1 MTNMAKQ
8 YDVIVIGAGNGGL
21 SATLTILKAGK
32 TCLLL
37 EKHNIPGGFAT
48 SFNRGRFEFEASLHQ
63 FNGIGTKDNPG
74 SSGKL
79 FNELGVNDKI
89 EWINLSEAYRLIIPS
104 EKIDITVPFGVENA
118 IKVGDSIY
126 PNGGK
131 LVKEFF
137 DIADNITQAMGYLSE
152 THGKPDPKVLQSK
165 YINYLTTCSYSFK
178 EVMDKLNYPKVIRAM
193 LSAYWC
199 YIGSS
204 EEDVSFVH
212 IANVINSY
220 VRKGAS
226 VPTFRSHGLSL
237 TFEEEI
243 HKLGGDIYFNSLVTK
258 ILTDDNGHIKGVKLK
273 SGEEYY
279 SNHIIADTS
288 PHTVL
293 ATMVDAKAIPEKMLK
308 LANYRK
314 LAAKGFTIFLG
325 LNKSPEELG
334 IKEHSYFIYCDS
346 DNVKVYNEM
355 GKLPHTAGQATVCL
369 NNALKDCSPK
379 GTTILYMTTLFT
391 TDVWKDVNEKNYT
404 EIKNKMAQGLI
415 KQFEDATG
423 VNLHDHIEEIAIATP
438 VTYARYCMQPQ
449 GTIYGYYSQYDDGL
463 MHRIQMVNEDAI
475 IPGLRFTGGYGERL
489 DGFSSSYKAGYNDAK
504 RTLGDLAK
512 EGK

>member
-1 MTNMAKQ
+1 MKKN

-21 SATLTILKAGK
+21 SAALTVLTKGK
-32 TCLLL
+32 TCLVL

-48 SFNRGRFEFEASLHQ
+48 SFIRGRFEFEASLHQ

-79 FNELGVNDKI
+79 FDSLGVSKY
-89 EWINLSEAYRLIIPS
+89 INWVQLKEAYRLIIPS
-104 EKIDITVPFGVENA
+104 ENIDVTVPFGVENV
-118 IKVGDSIY
+118 IKVGDKLC
-126 PNGGK
+126 PDGGK
-131 LVKEFF
+131 YVKDFF
-137 DIADNITQAMGYLSE
+137 EIAGNITDAMGYLSE

-165 YINYLTTCSYSFK
+165 YLNYLTTCSYSFK
-178 EVMDKLNYPKVIRAM
+178 EVMDKLNYPPIIRKM

-220 VRKGAS
+220 IRKGAS

-237 TFEEEI
+237 SFEKRI
-243 HKLGGDIYFNSLVTK
+243 HELGGDIYFNSEVNK
-258 ILTDDNGHIKGVKLK
+258 ILTDENGKIKGVKLK
-273 SGEEYY
+273 SGQEYY
-279 SNHIIADTS
+279 ASHIIADCS
-288 PHTVL
+288 PHTVF
-293 ATMVDAKAIPEKMLK
+293 ATMMEPKAIPEKALK

-314 LAAKGFTIFLG
+314 LAAKGFTLFLG

-334 IKEHSYFIYCDS
+334 IKEHSYFIYCS
-346 DNVKVYNEM
+346 GDNVKVFNEM
-355 GKLPHTAGQATVCL
+355 GKLPHAAGQATVCL
-369 NNALKDCSPK
+369 NNALPDCSPK

-391 TDVWKDVNEKNYT
+391 SDNDGWNKVSEKDYVKVKNEMA
-404 EIKNKMAQGLI
+404 NKII
-415 KQFEDATG
+415 KQFEEATG
-423 VNLHDHIEEIAIATP
+423 VNLHDYIEEIAVASP
-438 VTYARYCMQPQ
+438 VTYARYCLQPQ

-475 IPGLRFTGGYGERL
+475 VPGLRFTGGYAERL
-489 DGFSSSYKAGYNDAK
+489 DGFSSAYKAGANDGSRTVGDILKEAK
-504 RTLGDLAK
+504 
-512 EGK
+512 